1 MLTGKFKKG
10 DTEPPKGSRMELGTK
25 LKTPLDNFPDIGKF
39 LKDEKYWALRDAM
52 QKMADRQGILWSR
65 NEVNQESE
73 QWIESVELSCHV
85 FFSEIC
91 F

>member
-25 LKTPLDNFPDIGKF
+25 LKMPIDNFPDVTKF

-52 QKMADRQGILWSR
+52 QKMADRQGKL
-65 NEVNQESE
+65 
-73 QWIESVELSCHV
+73 LV
-85 FFSEIC
+85 FNKNMLKASIVLV
-91 F
+91 